1 MGLRTKGTR
10 SLGQK
15 TKGLPTARLSPKS
28 FQLGTT
34 PSSFLTLAHH
44 LDGRVAPASERE
56 ALRLGRIDFLGQGT
70 IYPNVIESAG
80 ADRGG
85 AAVIKHHHNA
95 GGLPSDTGFELVEPL
110 RNLFKNLFKDEVRR
124 VGERLGLPRHLVW
137 RHPFPGPGLAVRILG
152 KVTWE
157 RLETLRQ
164 ADAIFM
170 QELEAA
176 GWYDQVA
183 QAFAVLLPETR
194 STGVAGDAG
203 CFGQAIVLR
212 AVVTDDFMT
221 ASPALLPYEL
231 LTQVSARVLNG
242 VPDVTRVVYDLSTKP
257 PATIEWF

>member
-1 MGLRTKGTR
+1 MTAHLNFPN
-10 SLGQK
+10 
-15 TKGLPTARLSPKS
+15 LPTARLSPKS

-44 LDGRVAPASERE
+44 LDGGVAPASERE

-70 IYPNVIESAG
+70 IYPDVIESAG

-85 AAVIKHHHNA
+85 AAVIKHHHNV
-95 GGLPSDTGFELVEPL
+95 GGLLPSDMGFELVEPL
-110 RNLFKNLFKDEVRR
+110 RNLFKDEVRL
-124 VGERLGLPRHLVW
+124 VGERLGGLPRHLVW

-152 KVTWE
+152 EVTWE

-164 ADAIFM
+164 ADAIFL

-183 QAFAVLLPETR
+183 QAFAVLLPETP

-231 LTQVSARVLNG
+231 LTQVSARVLNE
-242 VPDVTRVVYDLSTKP
+242 VTDVTRVVYDLSTKP
-257 PATIEWF
+257 PATIDWL